1 MAFTA
6 PTAADVK
13 ARFPEFTAVA
23 DATIDAVLAETGF
36 IDERWIENDR
46 RPAIMYY
53 VAHTLVVSGQGSSA
67 SAKLQSVGDF
77 TRIKSGDLEVSR
89 SAGSAANSSSS
100 DGTYF
105 QTNYG
110 KLYLELRDRSFPSV
124 LMI

>member
-36 IDERWIENDR
+36 IDTSWIENDR

-53 VAHTLVVSGQGSSA
+53 VAHKLVMSGQGSSA
-67 SAKLQSVGDF
+67 SAKLQAVGDF

-89 SAGSAANSSSS
+89 SSGGSSAGSGGA
-100 DGTYF
+100 GTYSL
-105 QTNYG
+105 TTYG
-110 KLYLELRDRSFPSV
+110 KEYLELRDRSFPSV
-124 LMI
+124 MMI